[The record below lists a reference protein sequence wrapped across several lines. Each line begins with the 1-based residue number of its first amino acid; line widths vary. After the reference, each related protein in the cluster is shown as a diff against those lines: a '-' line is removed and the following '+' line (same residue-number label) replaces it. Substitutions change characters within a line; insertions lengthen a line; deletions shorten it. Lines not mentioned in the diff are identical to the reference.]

1 MKRVED
7 EVVLD
12 PDGKVDAGDEDKKV
26 SCLLE
31 FHSEPCALQKTNL
44 CNLKLKLSLKLI

>member
-12 PDGKVDAGDEDKKV
+12 PNGKVDAGDEDKKV
-26 SCLLE
+26 SSLLE
-31 FHSEPCALQKTNL
+31 FRSEPYALQKAYL
-44 CNLKLKLSLKLI
+44 CNLKLKL

>member
-12 PDGKVDAGDEDKKV
+12 PDGKVDAGDEDKNV
-26 SCLLE
+26 SSLLE
-31 FHSEPCALQKTNL
+31 FRGEPCALQKANL